1 MERPTVTRR
10 ELAETL
16 YREMGLPKRDAA
28 RMGSAFFDTIKEG
41 LLAGEQ
47 VKIVNFGSF
56 TIRHKEPRR
65 GRNPQTGEPMEISR
79 RRMVSFKACK
89 DLRQRLNNGS

>member
-1 MERPTVTRR
+1 MERPTLTRR

-16 YREMGLPKRDAA
+16 HQKMGLPKRDAA
-28 RMGSAFFDTIKEG
+28 RMVAAFFEAIKDG

-47 VKIVNFGSF
+47 IKIVNFGSF
-56 TIRHKEPRR
+56 TIRHKAPRR

-79 RRMVSFKACK
+79 RRMVTFKACK
-89 DLRQRLNNGS
+89 DLRQRLNSRT